1 MTKKT
6 RNFFLSYHHAYDQNY
21 VKHLRSLKQGM
32 KVADYSLKDDISS
45 YTDEQI
51 YKVIRNK
58 MRSCSVTI
66 VLIGER
72 TGHRKWIDWELWA
85 SLRAYRNSRD
95 PKKSFRP
102 KGLLAIFLPTNTH
115 SIPKRLKANI
125 DSGYAVS
132 MRWKNLER
140 DLESKIN
147 YAIWKRDN
155 ASHEIRNNIDRVNRN
170 AINFLGIKI

>member
-1 MTKKT
+1 MAKQT
-6 RNFFLSYHHAYDQNY
+6 RNFFVSYHHDYDQQY
-21 VKHLRSLKQGM
+21 VEELRQIKRGM
-32 KVADYSLKDDISS
+32 KVADYSLKNDISHYS
-45 YTDEQI
+45 EEQI
-51 YKVIRNK
+51 YKVIRDK

-85 SLRAYRNSRD
+85 SLRGYKNSKN
-95 PKKSFRP
+95 PKRSFRP
-102 KGLLAIFLPTNTH
+102 KGLLAVYLPVANH
-115 SIPKRLKANI
+115 SVPDRLQANI

-132 MRWKNLER
+132 MRWKNVQR

-155 ASHEIRNNIDRVNRN
+155 ANHEIVNNLERLDRN
-170 AINFLGIKI
+170 AFNFLGFKI